1 LVDLPINKTRPA
13 GVISTDG
20 ALTEVAC
27 KEATMANTQSS
38 SPFHSPQIGAK
49 STPAPVH
56 TTSLVEQQLRLSVE
70 SPQLLA
76 AIEILLPLAKAEYR
90 ELSGPRSSTC
100 DPRTAELIKSE
111 AEAWFIGIALA
122 EDALARIKPCP
133 HLLVR
138 YFHQLE
144 KAVKTAKAVQ
154 P

>member
-1 LVDLPINKTRPA
+1 M
-13 GVISTDG
+13 
-20 ALTEVAC
+20 
-27 KEATMANTQSS
+27 ATNQSS
-38 SPFHSPQIGAK
+38 SPSD
-49 STPAPVH
+49 STQFFTKPVPAPAQ

-90 ELSGPRSSTC
+90 ELSGPRSSSC
-100 DPRTAELIKSE
+100 DPRVAELIRNE
-111 AEAWFIGIALA
+111 AEAWGMGIALA

-144 KAVKTAKAVQ
+144 KALTTAKAVQ

>member
-1 LVDLPINKTRPA
+1 M
-13 GVISTDG
+13 
-20 ALTEVAC
+20 
-27 KEATMANTQSS
+27 ATTQSS
-38 SPFHSPQIGAK
+38 SPSHSHQFGVQSKLA
-49 STPAPVH
+49 PAP

-90 ELSGPRSSTC
+90 ELSGPRSSGC
-100 DPRTAELIKSE
+100 DPRVAELIKSE
-111 AEAWFIGIALA
+111 AEAWSMGIALA

-144 KAVKTAKAVQ
+144 KALTTAKAVQ

>member
-1 LVDLPINKTRPA
+1 M
-13 GVISTDG
+13 
-20 ALTEVAC
+20 
-27 KEATMANTQSS
+27 ATTQSS
-38 SPFHSPQIGAK
+38 SPFHSTQFFTKPV
-49 STPAPVH
+49 PAPAQ

-90 ELSGPRSSTC
+90 ELSGPRSSGC
-100 DPRTAELIKSE
+100 DPRVAELIKSE
-111 AEAWFIGIALA
+111 AEAWSMGIALA

-144 KAVKTAKAVQ
+144 KALTTAKAVQ
-154 P
+154 L

>member
-1 LVDLPINKTRPA
+1 M
-13 GVISTDG
+13 
-20 ALTEVAC
+20 
-27 KEATMANTQSS
+27 ATTQSS
-38 SPFHSPQIGAK
+38 SPFHSTQFFTKPV
-49 STPAPVH
+49 PAPAQ

-90 ELSGPRSSTC
+90 ELSGPRSSGC
-100 DPRTAELIKSE
+100 DPRVAELIKSE
-111 AEAWFIGIALA
+111 AEAWSMGIALA

-144 KAVKTAKAVQ
+144 KALTTAKAVQ